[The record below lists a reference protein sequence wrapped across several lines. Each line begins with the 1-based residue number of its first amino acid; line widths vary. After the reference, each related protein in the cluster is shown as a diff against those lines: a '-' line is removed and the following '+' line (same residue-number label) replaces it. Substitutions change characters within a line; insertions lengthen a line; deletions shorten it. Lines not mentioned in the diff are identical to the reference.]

1 MKASG
6 VPRSTFKFSDESQTI
21 MSRRNLG
28 HGTLMSTTAHK
39 EGTVSQTRVRAR
51 AGAPASTC
59 PPLSAQVRDASNY
72 LHSDIVWKKEIP
84 INVGAVKVEAW
95 SEISLLKKSSRKS
108 PPMATPSA
116 SEATSGGDNIEHG
129 HGRQSS
135 SSR

>member
-1 MKASG
+1 MKAGG

-39 EGTVSQTRVRAR
+39 EVSVSPTHARAR
-51 AGAPASTC
+51 AGTTASIC
-59 PPLSAQVRDASNY
+59 PLSAQVRDASNY

-84 INVGAVKVEAW
+84 INVGAAKVEAW

-116 SEATSGGDNIEHG
+116 IEATSGGDNIEHG